1 MEDETNEESLLEEE
15 EANET
20 AISAT
25 EQPLSEVES
34 PVERK
39 VVVLDDLLDFE
50 KTLEEAGSPVMQA
63 EEETSE
69 PELQIQHRIKT
80 EEEMQSALTETAA
93 PIDPFESPISESA
106 QRIADERRTR
116 LEGFNYRFKN
126 NGSVKEAESIPAYK
140 RQGLD
145 IDTSVR
151 HSQQDETSVMSI
163 DEEGL
168 KSNNRFLH
176 DNVD

>member
-1 MEDETNEESLLEEE
+1 
-15 EANET
+15 
-20 AISAT
+20 
-25 EQPLSEVES
+25 
-34 PVERK
+34 
-39 VVVLDDLLDFE
+39 
-50 KTLEEAGSPVMQA
+50 
-63 EEETSE
+63 
-69 PELQIQHRIKT
+69 
-80 EEEMQSALTETAA
+80 
-93 PIDPFESPISESA
+93 
-106 QRIADERRTR
+106 

-151 HSQQDETSVMSI
+151 PSQQDETSGMSI